1 MQFSSYTVPN
11 HSNGSFSFQLLCFFS
26 QLSISFLHLSQED
39 RDSHN
44 PTALSP
50 FSFTPPIQYLL
61 SCPEMAEKGL
71 FTPPIRICHVR
82 HLMRKQYTLS
92 HRIITQLKLKSSN
105 TVSDQ
110 KPLRG
115 ETAPTPNPFHLLLS
129 SDYRSYTPPP
139 RRRSEPALTHP
150 TSRFVLISIYCLI
163 SYFPKIY

>member
-61 SCPEMAEKGL
+61 SCAELAEKDL

-110 KPLRG
+110 SPYVEKQHQRLTHSISSSPLTTG
-115 ETAPTPNPFHLLLS
+115 A
-129 SDYRSYTPPP
+129 PP
-139 RRRSEPALTHP
+139 RRHGVVL
-150 TSRFVLISIYCLI
+150 SRR
-163 SYFPKIY
+163 